1 MDASKVAPLLRSEEN
16 YAMLWEQ
23 LALENA
29 AAYGSMSHR
38 DQQHGRTRQ
47 RLVER
52 IIGASPTQSGSSSS
66 SSSSSSRAKQMSY
79 VEAVIAI
86 DPAYARR
93 IETTLASIAHS
104 DQSEPTIE

>member
-66 SSSSSSRAKQMSY
+66 SSSSRAKQMSY
-79 VEAVIAI
+79 VEAVMAI